1 MTEKLNPQDLN
12 KVSGGLVGQKSEF
25 YDDVRIASDRAC
37 GLCSCALGDPD
48 LTTAIN
54 KFQECLSYLKNGNHA
69 SAEESLNKALS
80 RLRLVVSR
88 HPEINESIKPYL
100 SDLDAI
106 LNKIKNLNDKK

>member
-54 KFQECLSYLKNGNHA
+54 KFQECLSYLKTGNHA
-69 SAEESLNKALS
+69 SAQEPLKTALS
-80 RLRLVVSR
+80 RLSLVVSR
-88 HPEINESIKPYL
+88 HPEISESIKPYI
-100 SDLDAI
+100 SDLDTI
-106 LNKIKNLNDKK
+106 YKKIDSLNKNK

>member
-25 YDDVRIASDRAC
+25 YDDVRIDSDRAC

-54 KFQECLSYLKNGNHA
+54 SFQDCLSYLKNGNHA
-69 SAEESLNKALS
+69 SAQDPLNKALS
-80 RLRLVVSR
+80 RLSLVVSR
-88 HPEINESIKPYL
+88 HPEINESIKPYI
-100 SDLDAI
+100 SDLDTI
-106 LNKIKNLNDKK
+106 YKKIDSLNKNK